1 MAKLK
6 IKTATVSRDAQEY
19 ILLSERDEKGK
30 AIKDATVF
38 KVRPLSKK
46 QLANYQDSSSR
57 MNVFNNTIL
66 LGNSA
71 NELELFRSNV
81 VDIKNLLSED
91 DVVIPFKKDGMLVSD
106 ELIEMLPLEIISE
119 VARHILEI
127 SVPSEKTM
135 GK

>member
-6 IKTATVSRDAQEY
+6 ISTATVSRDAQEY
-19 ILLSERDEKGK
+19 ILKEERDEKGK

-81 VDIKNLLSED
+81 IDIKNLLSED
-91 DVVIPFKKDGMLVSD
+91 DVVIPFKKDGMLVAE

-127 SVPSEKTM
+127 SVPSTEKM

>member
-6 IKTATVSRDAQEY
+6 ISTATVSRDAQDY
-19 ILLSERDEKGK
+19 VLQSERDEKGK
-30 AIKDATVF
+30 PIKDATIF

-46 QLANYQDSSSR
+46 QLANYQDASSR

-81 VDIKNLLSED
+81 IDIKNLLAD
-91 DVVIPFKKDGMLVSD
+91 DDSVIPFKKDGMLVSE

-119 VARHILEI
+119 VARNILEI
-127 SVPSEKTM
+127 SVPAPEKM

>member
-6 IKTATVSRDAQEY
+6 INTATVSRDAQEY